1 MTKKA
6 IKTVKAPAPDPVID
20 TTPKRTSIGFMLSEK
35 GGMGKT
41 TVALTAAEQMTAANH
56 PFFLIDADASTPN
69 VGLTYRKAMYEGF
82 RNGTTV
88 TENLDLQT
96 VSRKNSTTTKKKEEV
111 LTLQEQITFT
121 GNADDYFLADQ
132 IFDIAKQQDVLIVM
146 PSQVAAYLNRWIE
159 QNDVVGMLADPD
171 NTIDIVF
178 FFITNGTPE
187 SLELFVESVE
197 ASQGKIPHVLVKNLG
212 APTNIRWE
220 RGGFDPDGKI
230 QALLDKYGFQSI
242 FFPEMLIAP
251 EDKNKILSEYIPFSE
266 AIDSN
271 WIPFSTNRR
280 LKKWLREASLALWS
294 TGLIPYHPDYVPEV
308 VLIAQA
314 EAEAA
319 LKAAEEAEAALKMAQ
334 AAAEAVVSE
343 SDAEPETSEVKVG
356 SPVALADAFF
366 DDLAKPAF

>member
-1 MTKKA
+1 MR
-6 IKTVKAPAPDPVID
+6 P
-20 TTPKRTSIGFMLSEK
+20 
-35 GGMGKT
+35 
-41 TVALTAAEQMTAANH
+41 
-56 PFFLIDADASTPN
+56 
-69 VGLTYRKAMYEGF
+69 
-82 RNGTTV
+82 
-88 TENLDLQT
+88 
-96 VSRKNSTTTKKKEEV
+96 
-111 LTLQEQITFT
+111 
-121 GNADDYFLADQ
+121 
-132 IFDIAKQQDVLIVM
+132 
-146 PSQVAAYLNRWIE
+146 
-159 QNDVVGMLADPD
+159 
-171 NTIDIVF
+171 
-178 FFITNGTPE
+178 
-187 SLELFVESVE
+187 
-197 ASQGKIPHVLVKNLG
+197 
-212 APTNIRWE
+212 
-220 RGGFDPDGKI
+220 
-230 QALLDKYGFQSI
+230 LDKYGFQSI

-294 TGLIPYHPDYVPEV
+294 TGLIPYHPDYVPEA

-366 DDLAKPAF
+366 DNTPEF